1 MSDVFYLRS
10 IDPPVAPT
18 DVGEMSRYSEGCF
31 DLHRVEWLES
41 FLATDGGRMLCW
53 YRAPDAES
61 ARLALRQ
68 LGSDMAGVWPGKVI
82 GDNAAD
88 PPLTDAGMLA
98 EFSLEEAQSADALRA
113 RMSDA
118 ATLGGHGLTF
128 VRGFVSTSGT
138 RMACVFQSQSMAQL
152 KSALEGVE
160 LPADTIWDCIPLSP
174 KMVATGE

>member
-1 MSDVFYLRS
+1 MSDVFYLRT
-10 IDPPVAPT
+10 IDPPVTPT
-18 DVGEMSRYSEGCF
+18 DVDAMSRYAEGCF
-31 DLHRVEWLES
+31 DLHRVEWLAS

-61 ARLALRQ
+61 ARLALRK

-82 GDNAAD
+82 GDNAAG

-98 EFSLEEAQSADALRA
+98 EFSLEKAQSADALTA
-113 RMSDA
+113 RMGDA
-118 ATLGGHGLTF
+118 ATVGGHGVTF